1 MDYKS
6 ATSGLLKIIS
16 IKNNIMIVKDIWT
29 DMDFEQMGWH
39 DNYIHAIVF
48 PNENQKL
55 VLDMDYI
62 FKWVLDEKSNLYKF
76 WVSPCN
82 LMFMDVLNLKI
93 DLDFQKTVGL
103 AIQDINR
110 SKSVLFHYNYMK
122 LKIQNVNK
130 I

>member
-76 WVSPCN
+76 
-82 LMFMDVLNLKI
+82 
-93 DLDFQKTVGL
+93 
-103 AIQDINR
+103 
-110 SKSVLFHYNYMK
+110 
-122 LKIQNVNK
+122 
-130 I
+130 